1 MRSNSSS
8 APFPARSDGQEP
20 IVFVRFA
27 AGLDGDETGAEPC
40 GDGGIRNGGELQ
52 VAIAVADAGD
62 GSNDGGG
69 SGAEGFGEFSSG
81 VVGGNLVDGDLAFFG
96 RGVPSRPPNAS
107 RVAPRR

>member
-69 SGAEGFGEFSSG
+69 SGAGGVGEFSIGVSG
-81 VVGGNLVDGDLAFFG
+81 EDFGDGRLAVFG
-96 RGVPSRPPNAS
+96 RGCSLPQ
-107 RVAPRR
+107 